1 VCRTAVGD
9 CDVAESCTGS
19 AVDCPTD
26 ALQPDATPCNDGLA
40 CNEGELCTSGV
51 CGGGAATDCND
62 GNPCTS
68 DTCGEPTGC
77 ESVAITGCSDDAG
90 VTDDAG
96 TITDD
101 AGTITDDAGPADGGS
116 IRDASTDGA
125 ALDGAAIDAG
135 TPPAPAD
142 KGGCSC
148 TTAGAKDA
156 GRSPLGGAW
165 LTVLGLVFVTIRAR
179 RRAKR

>member
-1 VCRTAVGD
+1 VCRTAVND
-9 CDVAESCTGS
+9 CDIAESCTGS
-19 AVDCPTD
+19 AVDCPAD

-40 CNEGELCTSGV
+40 CNEGEVCATGV
-51 CGGGAATDCND
+51 CGGGATTDCND
-62 GNPCTS
+62 GNPCTT

-101 AGTITDDAGPADGGS
+101 AGTS
-116 IRDASTDGA
+116 RDASTDGA

-135 TPPAPAD
+135 TPPAPTD

-148 TTAGAKDA
+148 TTAGTHDS

-165 LTVLGLVFVTIRAR
+165 LTLLGLVFVTIRAR